1 MLDIALTLPAMVTEG
16 EGVEV
21 ESGLEVS
28 VRDWVVDRAWVGEA
42 AAVLAVVLT
51 PLELAAAVTPT
62 LAPAPPMRRGLSSD
76 CWMIF
81 TPSGLLQDDSLVLA
95 L

>member
-1 MLDIALTLPAMVTEG
+1 MVTEG
-16 EGVEV
+16 EGVEM
-21 ESGLEVS
+21 ESGLEES
-28 VRDWVVDRAWVGEA
+28 VREEVVDRAWVGEA

-51 PLELAAAVTPT
+51 QLELAAAVTPT
-62 LAPAPPMRRGLSSD
+62 LAPVPPAPPTRRGLSSD

-81 TPSGLLQDDSLVLA
+81 TPSGLLHDDSLVLA

>member
-1 MLDIALTLPAMVTEG
+1 MDTDG
-16 EGVEV
+16 EGLVM

-28 VRDWVVDRAWVGEA
+28 VWEGVEVGACVGEA
-42 AAVLAVVLT
+42 AAAVLTVVL
-51 PLELAAAVTPT
+51 PLLETAVTPT
-62 LAPAPPMRRGLSSD
+62 FAPEPAAPAPRRGLSSD

-81 TPSGLLQDDSLVLA
+81 TPSGLLHDDSLVRA

>member
-1 MLDIALTLPAMVTEG
+1 MVTEG

-28 VRDWVVDRAWVGEA
+28 VRDGVVDGAWVGEA
-42 AAVLAVVLT
+42 TAVLAVVLT
-51 PLELAAAVTPT
+51 LLELAAAVTPT
-62 LAPAPPMRRGLSSD
+62 LAPAPPGPPIRRGLSSD

>member
-1 MLDIALTLPAMVTEG
+1 MVTEG
-16 EGVEV
+16 EDVEV

-28 VRDWVVDRAWVGEA
+28 VRDGVVDRAWVGEA

-62 LAPAPPMRRGLSSD
+62 LAPAPPAPPMRRGLSSD